1 VARSDLFLSYHR
13 ADRDS
18 VGVIRRL
25 LAARGVSVFLDIENL
40 VAGRPW
46 PVALEEAL
54 SSARGVA
61 VCLGREI
68 GGWQKREIGFALDRQ
83 VHEEQAGREF
93 PVIPLLL
100 PEADLSPSFLFLNTW
115 IDLRTDPAS
124 PEGIDAIERA
134 LTTARPETAH
144 LAADSVCPYRGLRPF
159 REEDAAFFVGREA
172 FVGRLQES
180 VLSRN
185 LVALI
190 GSSGSGKSSV
200 AQAGLVPLLRRQ
212 RPPARTWDC
221 AVLTPGKQPFHNLGS
236 ALLPMIEP
244 GLEDKIAWLEKSQAL
259 GTKLAEGKIRLSSA
273 VKLAIEESKGTDRLL
288 LIVDQF
294 EELFTLAAEEQRA
307 PFIKEL
313 LAAADD
319 SPVTLLLTLRADF
332 YGHVIAASRELSDL
346 LERSV
351 INLGPM
357 RRDELERAIVRPAR
371 LVGLDFEQGLTRS
384 LLDDAGDE
392 PGNLPLLEFALT
404 ELWQSSRRKG
414 NLLTHQGYEEIGQLT
429 GAIARRADA
438 EFGRLSPEQQE
449 IAPRLLTRLV
459 RVALPGE
466 GGQDTRRVAD
476 TADLSPPER
485 EVIKRLADAN
495 LLITGRDAATGRAT
509 AQVAHE
515 ALIRSWKRL
524 ADWVNEDRQFLLW
537 RQRLAARVG
546 DWQEA
551 GCDDGA
557 LLPRAL
563 LGEARAWRERRAGDL
578 SALEASFIGAS
589 EELQQRELERWR
601 SLSQTALAQRLAAE
615 SLRILEEQPE
625 ELERAALLAVEAMRR
640 VPSVE
645 ASEALGAALQ
655 LLPRQVLQ
663 LAHDS
668 AVSDARFSP
677 DGSVIITA
685 TEGQVV
691 SWEAASGRQLKVLAG
706 GGPVGEL
713 EISADGR
720 YVATSVGDS
729 DAVVW
734 ELPSGAEVARVT
746 HAGEEAPPLQ
756 RSEIQDIVGT
766 LGIGVF
772 LSRDTAMLVRLSPDG
787 SMLATG
793 HLEMTAVILWAIP
806 GGRIIGNFHHPAGV
820 KDLAFHPRGELLAAV
835 WRDGRVEMLQAG
847 GKRAAGKLARAKS
860 GDLKGATAVVFS
872 PDVQRFATADG
883 DGNEAVIHRLSL
895 GKESLR
901 LPHEN
906 RVRALCFSANGKYLA
921 TVSHSGIA
929 RAWDAA
935 SGREVITVE
944 QVAGQHAVTISAD
957 EQRLAV
963 ASRRGLARVFD
974 LGRRREAARMIH
986 PSNINSVGFGPNART
1001 LITASDDTIARVW
1014 LTEHGREVCRV
1025 KHEAMPSME
1034 AGLGMAFNPD
1044 GTLLATSASTARIWD
1059 PANGSEMVRV
1069 GAGENEETVDGFDR
1083 SSASLYRRVAFSP
1096 DGRLLGFSRRDQV
1109 VLADAATGRVV
1120 RRLSHPFKPG
1130 AQVPAPTGGNL
1141 FSALAAIDSCNV
1153 VVAFAFSPDGRRL
1166 ASAAEDG
1173 TTRLWD
1179 TAAAGEPCR
1188 LEHSAGRAALAFSPD
1203 GKLLARAGDDGVVV
1217 LVEAETGRESARLD
1231 HQGTVA
1237 DVAFSAAGTMLACAG
1252 GEHAAWLWDPAS
1264 GQQLK
1269 LAHGGPVTIV
1279 RFSRDG
1285 RVLVTGSA
1293 DGTVRAWDP
1302 TNGSQLAI
1310 LEQEGPV
1317 TRLALSPDG
1326 RYVASSSGDQAVRI
1340 WDLDR
1345 GSELARLSQTSR
1357 PAAVAFSPDGK
1368 LLAICDLF
1376 GGEVTIWRW
1385 RPEDLIGE
1393 ACSRLS
1399 RDLTDEEWRRYF
1411 ADAPYRKTR
1420 EIAAPWS
1427 VAQREVAGD

>member
-1 VARSDLFLSYHR
+1 VPRSDLFLSYHR

-25 LAARGVSVFLDIENL
+25 LAARGVAVFLDIENL

-134 LTTARPETAH
+134 LRTARPETVRV
-144 LAADSVCPYRGLRPF
+144 AADSVCPYRGLRPF

-172 FVGRLQES
+172 FVERLQES
-180 VLSRN
+180 VLGRN

-244 GLEDKIAWLEKSQAL
+244 GLEDKIARLEKSQAL

-294 EELFTLAAEEQRA
+294 EELFTLAAEELRA

-371 LVGLDFEQGLTRS
+371 LVGLDFEQGLTRC

-404 ELWQSSRRKG
+404 ELWQASRRNG

-429 GAIARRADA
+429 GAIARRADV
-438 EFGRLSPEQQE
+438 ELGRLSQEQQE

-466 GGQDTRRVAD
+466 GGQDTRRLAD
-476 TADLSPPER
+476 TADLSPPEK
-485 EVIKRLADAN
+485 EVIRRLADAN
-495 LLITGRDAATGRAT
+495 LLITGRDPATGRAT

-537 RQRLAARVG
+537 RQRLATRVA

-557 LLPRAL
+557 LLSRAL

-578 SALEASFIGAS
+578 SASEASFIRAS
-589 EELQQRELERWR
+589 EELQRRELERWQN
-601 SLSQTALAQRLAAE
+601 LSQTALAQRLAAE
-615 SLRILEEQPE
+615 SQRLLREQPE

-655 LLPRQVLQ
+655 LLPRQVLR

-677 DGSVIITA
+677 DGSVIVTA

-691 SWEAASGRQLKVLAG
+691 LWEAASGRQLMALAG
-706 GGPVGEL
+706 GGPLGEIEL
-713 EISADGR
+713 SADGR
-720 YVATSVGDS
+720 YVATGVGES
-729 DAVVW
+729 EAVVW
-734 ELPSGAEVARVT
+734 ELQSGAEVARVAHT
-746 HAGEEAPPLQ
+746 GEQAPLLQ
-756 RSEIQDIVGT
+756 PFEIRDVPIFPGYST
-766 LGIGVF
+766 S
-772 LSRDTAMLVRLSPDG
+772 LSRTISPMVVRLGPDG
-787 SMLATG
+787 SMLATA
-793 HLEMTAVILWAIP
+793 HPQQTTVILWAIP
-806 GGRIIGNFHHPAGV
+806 GRHVIGTFSHPAGIR
-820 KDLAFHPRGELLAAV
+820 DIAFDSSGQLLVTIFRDGQGEIWDTGELARWTLAGV
-835 WRDGRVEMLQAG
+835 T
-847 GKRAAGKLARAKS
+847 
-860 GDLKGATAVVFS
+860 GATAVVFS
-872 PDVQRFATADG
+872 PGEGKLATAHG
-883 DGNEAVIHRLSL
+883 DDNAAVIRGFRGERLFY
-895 GKESLR
+895 
-901 LPHEN
+901 LPHEG
-906 RVRALCFSANGKYLA
+906 RVRSLRFSATGRYLA
-921 TVSHSGIA
+921 TLSKSGVA

-944 QVAGQHAVTISAD
+944 QVSPGRHSVTISAD

-963 ASRRGLARVFD
+963 ASWRGLARVFD
-974 LGRRREAARMIH
+974 LASRREVAWMIH
-986 PSNINSVGFGPNART
+986 SDNINSVGFGLERQT
-1001 LITASDDTIARVW
+1001 LITASDDATARVW
-1014 LTEHGREVCRV
+1014 QTEHGREVC
-1025 KHEAMPSME
+1025 KLEDDWTMSLGAE
-1034 AGLGMAFNPD
+1034 LGMAFSPD

-1059 PANGSEMVRV
+1059 PASGLEVARV
-1069 GAGENEETVDGFDR
+1069 DAGENEAIGGLGE
-1083 SSASLYRRVAFSP
+1083 SSAGYYRRVAFSP
-1096 DGRLLGFSRRDQV
+1096 GGRLLAFTRRDQV

-1120 RRLSHPFKPG
+1120 RRLLHPFEEG
-1130 AQVPAPTGGNL
+1130 APAPPPTGGNL
-1141 FSALAAIDSCNV
+1141 LSFLAGSDSFNA
-1153 VVAFAFSPDGRRL
+1153 VVAFAFSPDGRCL

-1179 TAAAGEPCR
+1179 VEAAGEPCR
-1188 LEHSAGRAALAFSPD
+1188 LELSAGRAAPAFSPD
-1203 GKLLARAGDDGVVV
+1203 GKLLASAGDDGAVV
-1217 LVEAETGRESARLD
+1217 LVEVQTGRESSRLA
-1231 HQGTVA
+1231 HQGAVA
-1237 DVAFSAAGTMLACAG
+1237 DIAFSPATNVLASAG
-1252 GEHAAWLWDPAS
+1252 GDRACLWDLAS
-1264 GQQLK
+1264 GQPLK
-1269 LAHGGPVTIV
+1269 LAHGGPVTKV

-1302 TNGSQLAI
+1302 ANGTQVVT
-1310 LEQEGPV
+1310 LEHDGPV
-1317 TRLALSPDG
+1317 KGLALSPDG
-1326 RYVASSSGDQAVRI
+1326 RYVAATAITSGGLAVRI

-1345 GSELARLSQTSR
+1345 GSELARLNQTS
-1357 PAAVAFSPDGK
+1357 PPGAVEFSPDGK
-1368 LLAICDLF
+1368 LLAVALF
-1376 GGEVTIWRW
+1376 GGEVTLWRW
-1385 RPEDLIGE
+1385 RPEDLVGE
-1393 ACSRLS
+1393 ACSLLT
-1399 RDLTDEEWRRYF
+1399 RDLTVEEWRRYF

-1420 EIAAPWS
+1420 ETAAPS
-1427 VAQREVAGD
+1427 PRAAPESPG

>member
-1 VARSDLFLSYHR
+1 MSRSDLFLSYHR

-115 IDLRTDPAS
+115 IDLRADPAS

-134 LTTARPETAH
+134 LTTARPGTAH
-144 LAADSVCPYRGLRPF
+144 LPADSVCPYRGLRPF

-212 RPPARTWDC
+212 RPPAPTWDC
-221 AVLTPGKQPFHNLGS
+221 AVLTPGKQPFHHLGS

-244 GLEDKIAWLEKSQAL
+244 GLDDKVVRLEKSQAL
-259 GTKLAEGKIRLSSA
+259 GTKLAEGKIRLSSV

-294 EELFTLAAEEQRA
+294 EELFTLAADEQRA

-357 RRDELERAIVRPAR
+357 LRDELERAIVRPAR

-404 ELWQSSRRKG
+404 ELWQASRRQG
-414 NLLTHQGYEEIGQLT
+414 NLLTHQGYEEIGRLT

-476 TADLSPPER
+476 TVDLSPPEK
-485 EVIKRLADAN
+485 EVIRRLADAN

-537 RQRLAARVG
+537 RQRLAARVA

-578 SALEASFIGAS
+578 AASEASFIRAS
-589 EELQQRELERWR
+589 EELEQRELERWQ

-615 SLRILEEQPE
+615 SQRLLEEQPE
-625 ELERAALLAVEAMRR
+625 ELERATLLAVEAMRR

-677 DGSVIITA
+677 DGTVIITA
-685 TEGQVV
+685 TDGQVV
-691 SWEAASGRQLKVLAG
+691 LWEPGSGRQLKALAA
-706 GGPVGEL
+706 GGPVGEI

-720 YVATSVGDS
+720 YVAAGVGDS
-729 DAVVW
+729 EAMVW
-734 ELPSGAEVARVT
+734 ELHSGAEVARVT
-746 HAGEEAPPLQ
+746 HTGEEAPPLQ
-756 RSEIQDIVGT
+756 PSEIQDTWGSGLGGLLLSSGT
-766 LGIGVF
+766 
-772 LSRDTAMLVRLSPDG
+772 RMLARLSPDG
-787 SMLATG
+787 SILATG
-793 HLEMTAVILWAIP
+793 HREMTTVILWAIP
-806 GGRIIGNFHHPAGV
+806 GGRVIRNVSDPAGV
-820 KDLAFHPRGELLAAV
+820 RDLAFDPSGQLLAAV
-835 WRDGRVEMLQAG
+835 WRDGQVEPLLVGSELRSRFG
-847 GKRAAGKLARAKS
+847 G
-860 GDLKGATAVVFS
+860 LKGVTAMVYS
-872 PDVQRFATADG
+872 PDAPTFATADE
-883 DGNEAVIHRLSL
+883 DGNQDVINRPR
-895 GKESLR
+895 GGTLR
-901 LPHEN
+901 LPYED
-906 RVRALCFSANGKYLA
+906 RVRSLQFSANGKYLA
-921 TVSHSGIA
+921 TLSQSGVA
-929 RAWDAA
+929 RVWDVT

-944 QVAGQHAVTISAD
+944 RVSPRRHSVTISAD
-957 EQRLAV
+957 GQRLAV
-963 ASRRGLARVFD
+963 AGWRGLARVFD
-974 LGRRREAARMIH
+974 LGSRREVARMSH
-986 PSNINSVGFGPNART
+986 PSNVNSVGFGPNGRT

-1014 LTEHGREVCRV
+1014 RTEHGREVCTV

-1034 AGLGMAFNPD
+1034 GGIGMAFNHD

-1059 PANGSEMVRV
+1059 LANGSE
-1069 GAGENEETVDGFDR
+1069 
-1083 SSASLYRRVAFSP
+1083 
-1096 DGRLLGFSRRDQV
+1096 
-1109 VLADAATGRVV
+1109 
-1120 RRLSHPFKPG
+1120 
-1130 AQVPAPTGGNL
+1130 
-1141 FSALAAIDSCNV
+1141 
-1153 VVAFAFSPDGRRL
+1153 
-1166 ASAAEDG
+1166 
-1173 TTRLWD
+1173 
-1179 TAAAGEPCR
+1179 
-1188 LEHSAGRAALAFSPD
+1188 
-1203 GKLLARAGDDGVVV
+1203 
-1217 LVEAETGRESARLD
+1217 
-1231 HQGTVA
+1231 
-1237 DVAFSAAGTMLACAG
+1237 
-1252 GEHAAWLWDPAS
+1252 
-1264 GQQLK
+1264 
-1269 LAHGGPVTIV
+1269 
-1279 RFSRDG
+1279 
-1285 RVLVTGSA
+1285 
-1293 DGTVRAWDP
+1293 
-1302 TNGSQLAI
+1302 
-1310 LEQEGPV
+1310 
-1317 TRLALSPDG
+1317 
-1326 RYVASSSGDQAVRI
+1326 
-1340 WDLDR
+1340 
-1345 GSELARLSQTSR
+1345 
-1357 PAAVAFSPDGK
+1357 
-1368 LLAICDLF
+1368 
-1376 GGEVTIWRW
+1376 
-1385 RPEDLIGE
+1385 
-1393 ACSRLS
+1393 
-1399 RDLTDEEWRRYF
+1399 
-1411 ADAPYRKTR
+1411 
-1420 EIAAPWS
+1420 
-1427 VAQREVAGD
+1427 

>member
-1 VARSDLFLSYHR
+1 VSRSDLFLSYHR

-115 IDLRTDPAS
+115 IDLRADPAS

-144 LAADSVCPYRGLRPF
+144 LPADSVCPYRGLRPF

-172 FVGRLQES
+172 FVERLQES

-190 GSSGSGKSSV
+190 GSSGSGKSSA

-212 RPPARTWDC
+212 RPPAPTWDC
-221 AVLTPGKQPFHNLGS
+221 AVLTPGKQPFHHLGS

-244 GLEDKIAWLEKSQAL
+244 GLDDKVVRLEKSQAL
-259 GTKLAEGKIRLSSA
+259 GTKLAEGKIRLSSV

-294 EELFTLAAEEQRA
+294 EELFTLAADEQRA

-404 ELWQSSRRKG
+404 ELWQASRRKG
-414 NLLTHQGYEEIGQLT
+414 NLLTHQGYEEIGRLT

-438 EFGRLSPEQQE
+438 EFARLSPEQQE

-466 GGQDTRRVAD
+466 GGQDTRRSAD
-476 TADLSPPER
+476 TVDLSPPEK
-485 EVIKRLADAN
+485 EVIRRLADAN

-524 ADWVNEDRQFLLW
+524 AGWVNEDRQFLLW
-537 RQRLAARVG
+537 RQRLAARVA

-578 SALEASFIGAS
+578 SASEASFIHAS
-589 EELQQRELERWR
+589 EELEQRELERWR
-601 SLSQTALAQRLAAE
+601 SVSESALAQRLAAE
-615 SLRILEEQPE
+615 SQRILEEQPE

-640 VPSVE
+640 APSVE

-668 AVSDARFSP
+668 AVNDARFSP
-677 DGSVIITA
+677 DGSVIVTA

-691 SWEAASGRQLKVLAG
+691 LWEAASGRQLKVLAG
-706 GGPVGEL
+706 GGPVGEI
-713 EISADGR
+713 EMSADGR
-720 YVATSVGDS
+720 YVATSVGGS
-729 DAVVW
+729 EAVVW

-746 HAGEEAPPLQ
+746 HIGEKAPPLQ
-756 RSEIQDIVGT
+756 PSEIYDIWGASGFGISLSSGT
-766 LGIGVF
+766 
-772 LSRDTAMLVRLSPDG
+772 RMLVRLSCDG

-793 HLEMTAVILWAIP
+793 HREMTTVILWAIS
-806 GGRIIGNFHHPAGV
+806 GGRVIGNFSHPAGV
-820 KDLAFHPRGELLAAV
+820 KDLAFDPSGHHLAAV
-835 WRDGRVEMLQAG
+835 WRDGEGHRLDTGDM
-847 GKRAAGKLARAKS
+847 LAR
-860 GDLKGATAVVFS
+860 GDLADVTGVTSVVFS
-872 PDVQRFATADG
+872 PGGQGYATADG
-883 DGNEAVIHRLSL
+883 DNNAAVLHAPGGEPL
-895 GKESLR
+895 LR
-901 LPHEN
+901 LPHEDK
-906 RVRALCFSANGKYLA
+906 VRALQFSANAKYLA
-921 TVSHSGIA
+921 TLSHSGLA

-944 QVAGQHAVTISAD
+944 QVSPGRHSVTISGD
-957 EQRLAV
+957 GQRLAV
-963 ASRRGLARVFD
+963 AGWRGLARVFD
-974 LGRRREAARMIH
+974 LESRREVARMIH
-986 PSNINSVGFGPNART
+986 PRDINSVGFGPNGQT
-1001 LITASDDTIARVW
+1001 LITASDDTTARVW

-1025 KHEAMPSME
+1025 KHEATSSMG

-1044 GTLLATSASTARIWD
+1044 GTLLATSALTARTWD
-1059 PANGSEMVRV
+1059 PANGSEMARV
-1069 GAGENEETVDGFDR
+1069 SADENEEAVADFDP
-1083 SSASLYRRVAFSP
+1083 SSARLYRRVAFSP
-1096 DGRLLGFSRRDQV
+1096 DGRLLAFTRRDQV
-1109 VLADAATGRVV
+1109 VLAEAATGRVV
-1120 RRLSHPFKPG
+1120 RSLLHPLKEG
-1130 AQVPAPTGGNL
+1130 APAPEPAPSGYDL
-1141 FSALAAIDSCNV
+1141 FSYLARGGSYSCNL

-1179 TAAAGEPCR
+1179 TVAAGEPCR

-1203 GKLLARAGDDGVVV
+1203 GKLLARAGGDGVVV
-1217 LVEAETGRESARLD
+1217 LVESQTGRESARLAD
-1231 HQGTVA
+1231 QGTVA
-1237 DVAFSAAGTMLACAG
+1237 DVAFSPAGNMLACAG
-1252 GEHAAWLWDPAS
+1252 GDQAACLWDPAS

-1269 LAHGGPVTIV
+1269 LAHGGPVTSV
-1279 RFSRDG
+1279 RFRLDG

-1293 DGTVRAWDP
+1293 DGTVRAWDAA
-1302 TNGSQLAI
+1302 NGTRLVT
-1310 LEQEGPV
+1310 LEHEGPV
-1317 TRLALSPDG
+1317 TGLALSPDG
-1326 RYVASSSGDQAVRI
+1326 RYVVSISGDQEVRI

-1345 GSELARLSQTSR
+1345 GSELARLKQTSH
-1357 PAAVAFSPDGK
+1357 PAAAEFSPDGK
-1368 LLAICDLF
+1368 LLAIRAFF

-1393 ACSRLS
+1393 ACSRLT

-1420 EIAAPWS
+1420 EIAAP
-1427 VAQREVAGD
+1427 

>member
-1 VARSDLFLSYHR
+1 VSRSDLFLSYHR

-54 SSARGVA
+54 FSARGVA

-144 LAADSVCPYRGLRPF
+144 LRADSVCPYRGLRPF

-212 RPPARTWDC
+212 RPPAPTWDC
-221 AVLTPGKQPFHNLGS
+221 AVLTPGKQPFHHLGS

-244 GLEDKIAWLEKSQAL
+244 GLDDKVVRLEKSQAL
-259 GTKLAEGKIRLSSA
+259 GTKLAEGKIRLSSV

-294 EELFTLAAEEQRA
+294 EELFTLAADEQRA

-404 ELWQSSRRKG
+404 ELWQASRRQG
-414 NLLTHQGYEEIGQLT
+414 NLLTHQGYEEIGRLT

-449 IAPRLLTRLV
+449 ITPRLLTRLV

-476 TADLSPPER
+476 TADLSPLER
-485 EVIKRLADAN
+485 EVVKRLADAN
-495 LLITGRDAATGRAT
+495 LLITGRDAATGQPN

-524 ADWVNEDRQFLLW
+524 ADWVSEDRQFLLW
-537 RQRLAARVG
+537 RQRLAARVA

-578 SALEASFIGAS
+578 SASEASLIRAS
-589 EELQQRELERWR
+589 EELQRRELERLQN
-601 SLSQTALAQRLAAE
+601 LSQTALAQRLAAE
-615 SLRILEEQPE
+615 SQRLLEEQPE

-655 LLPRQVLQ
+655 LLPRQVLH

-685 TEGQVV
+685 TEGQVI

-706 GGPVGEL
+706 GGPVGEI

-720 YVATSVGDS
+720 YVATSVGDFE
-729 DAVVW
+729 AVVW

-746 HAGEEAPPLQ
+746 HAGEKAPPLQ
-756 RSEIQDIVGT
+756 PSEIQDI
-766 LGIGVF
+766 LGASPFVPL
-772 LSRDTAMLVRLSPDG
+772 LSRTISRMLVRLSPDG

-793 HLEMTAVILWAIP
+793 HREMTAVILWSVP
-806 GGRIIGNFHHPAGV
+806 GGRIIGDFRHPAGIR
-820 KDLAFHPRGELLAAV
+820 DLAFDPITKILAAL
-835 WRDGRVEMLQAG
+835 WRDGRASMLDAG
-847 GKRAAGKLARAKS
+847 PKLTQSIRYTDRTRVAALVFSPREQVFATASR
-860 GDLKGATAVVFS
+860 DDDTAVVHV
-872 PDVQRFATADG
+872 PGRAPL
-883 DGNEAVIHRLSL
+883 H
-895 GKESLR
+895 R
-901 LPHEN
+901 LPHEA
-906 RVRALCFSANGKYLA
+906 RVMSLKFSANGKYL
-921 TVSHSGIA
+921 TTLSKSGVA
-929 RAWDAA
+929 RAWDST

-944 QVAGQHAVTISAD
+944 QVSPGRHSVTISAD
-957 EQRLAV
+957 GQRLAV
-963 ASRRGLARVFD
+963 AGWRGLARVFD
-974 LGRRREAARMIH
+974 LESRREVARMIH
-986 PSNINSVGFGPNART
+986 PPSINSVGFGPNGQT
-1001 LITASDDTIARVW
+1001 LITASADTTARVW
-1014 LTEHGREVCRV
+1014 RTEHGREVCKL
-1025 KHEAMPSME
+1025 KHAATTFLD
-1034 AGLGMAFNPD
+1034 AGLGMAFSPD
-1044 GTLLATSASTARIWD
+1044 GTLLATSALTARTWD
-1059 PANGSEMVRV
+1059 PANGSEMARV
-1069 GAGENEETVDGFDR
+1069 SADENEGADDGLDP
-1083 SSASLYRRVAFSP
+1083 SSARLYRRVAFSP
-1096 DGRLLGFSRRDQV
+1096 DGRLLAFTRRDQV
-1109 VLADAATGRVV
+1109 VLAEAATGRVA
-1120 RRLSHPFKPG
+1120 RRLLHPFKEG

-1141 FSALAAIDSCNV
+1141 FSFLAAGGSCNV
-1153 VVAFAFSPDGRRL
+1153 VVAFAFSPDGRYL

-1179 TAAAGEPCR
+1179 TVAAGEPCR

-1203 GKLLARAGDDGVVV
+1203 GKLLARAGGDGVVV
-1217 LVEAETGRESARLD
+1217 LVESQTGRESARLA

-1237 DVAFSAAGTMLACAG
+1237 DVAFSPAGKILASAG
-1252 GEHAAWLWDPAS
+1252 GDHAACLWDPAS

-1269 LAHGGPVTIV
+1269 LAHGGPVTMV
-1279 RFSRDG
+1279 RFSLDG

-1302 TNGSQLAI
+1302 ANGTWLI
-1310 LEQEGPV
+1310 TLEHEGPV
-1317 TRLALSPDG
+1317 TWLALTPDG
-1326 RYVASSSGDQAVRI
+1326 RYVVSISGDQEVRI

-1345 GSELARLSQTSR
+1345 GSELARLKQTSH
-1357 PAAVAFSPDGK
+1357 PGTVEFSPDGK
-1368 LLAICDLF
+1368 LLAICAFF
-1376 GGEVTIWRW
+1376 GGEVTLWRW

-1393 ACSRLS
+1393 ACSRLT

-1420 EIAAPWS
+1420 EIAA
-1427 VAQREVAGD
+1427 Q